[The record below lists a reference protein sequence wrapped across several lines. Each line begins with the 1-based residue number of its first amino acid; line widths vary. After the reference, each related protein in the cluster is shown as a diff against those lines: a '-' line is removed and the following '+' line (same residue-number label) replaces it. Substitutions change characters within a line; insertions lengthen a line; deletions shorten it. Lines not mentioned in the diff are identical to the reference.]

1 MNIPRWK
8 YYLIYAALL
17 VICAVW
23 CHDCYAQSG
32 PLAISRHKSYDV
44 YYDMQAMSPLVV
56 TYSVQ
61 LADFAGNAKISS
73 RHFKK
78 DTNLP
83 RPWVKDADFEKSGY
97 VRGHLCA
104 AGFRDSNKDLMKDT
118 YYCSNI
124 CPMTMVCNSG
134 AWKRQEDFIRNKCS
148 GGCAFR
154 IAAVTVFRNCD
165 TVRIG
170 GHHVRVPGSFVRLC
184 VCQVHKGEAYTM
196 VAQNRDIGGGLE
208 DVILEKIYSNFILDE
223 RAIAISYY
231 YLQWPQLTSGK
242 VLQGISQG
250 FSSRYY
256 NFPWINSLDAGTN
269 VLQYVL
275 QKEKSSALLTYEFG
289 R

>member
-8 YYLIYAALL
+8 YYLLYAALL

-23 CHDCYAQSG
+23 CRDCYAQSD

-61 LADFAGNAKISS
+61 LSDFAGNVKISS

-83 RPWVKDADFEKSGY
+83 RPWVKDADFERSGY

-148 GGCAFR
+148 GGCNFKVVA
-154 IAAVTVFRNCD
+154 IANFSESHLTQ
-165 TVRIG
+165 IG
-170 GHHVRVPGSFVRLC
+170 VHGVRVPGSFVRLA
-184 VCQVHKGEAYTM
+184 VCQVHKGESYTM
-196 VAQNRDIGGGLE
+196 VAQNRDIGGGSG
-208 DVILEKIYSNFILDE
+208 DVILDEISTRFILDE
-223 RAIAISYY
+223 RAIAIANY
-231 YLQWPQLTSGK
+231 YL
-242 VLQGISQG
+242 
-250 FSSRYY
+250 
-256 NFPWINSLDAGTN
+256 GTN
-269 VLQYVL
+269 VL
-275 QKEKSSALLTYEFG
+275 E
-289 R
+289 

>member
-1 MNIPRWK
+1 MKLPRWK
-8 YYLIYAALL
+8 CYLAYLALL
-17 VICAVW
+17 VACAFW
-23 CHDCYAQSG
+23 CHECYAQNE

-61 LADFAGNAKISS
+61 LADFAGNAKVGS

-78 DTNLP
+78 DTQLP

-97 VRGHLCA
+97 VRGHMCA

-134 AWKRQEDFIRNKCS
+134 AWKRQEDFIRNKCA

-154 IAAVTVFRNCD
+154 IAAIAVFGECD
-165 TVRIG
+165 TIRIG
-170 GHHVRVPGSFVRLC
+170 GHRVQVPGSFVRLA

-196 VAQNRDIGGGLE
+196 RAMNSDIGGGHE
-208 DVILEKIYSNFILDE
+208 DVILEKIFSDFILDE

-231 YLQWPQLTSGK
+231 YLQWSKSISESIP
-242 VLQGISQG
+242 QGISRG
-250 FSSRYY
+250 NSSRYY
-256 NFPWINSLDAGTN
+256 NFPWINNLDVGTN
-269 VLQYVL
+269 GLQDVS
-275 QKEKSSALLTYEFG
+275 QIEKSNALLSYEFG

>member
-1 MNIPRWK
+1 MNLPKWK
-8 YYLIYAALL
+8 CYLAYLALL
-17 VICAVW
+17 VACALW
-23 CHDCYAQSG
+23 CHDCKAQSE

-61 LADFAGNAKISS
+61 LADFAGNVKISS

-134 AWKRQEDFIRNKCS
+134 AWKKQEDFIRNKCA
-148 GGCAFR
+148 GGCHFKVVA
-154 IAAVTVFRNCD
+154 IANFGEDNLS
-165 TVRIG
+165 RIG
-170 GHHVRVPGSFVRLC
+170 VHRVRVPSSFVRLA
-184 VCQVHKGEAYTM
+184 VCQVHKRECYTM
-196 VAQNRDIGGGLE
+196 VAQNRDIGGSDE
-208 DVILEKIYSNFILDE
+208 DVILNEICSRFILDE
-223 RAIAISYY
+223 RAIAISCY
-231 YLQWPQLTSGK
+231 YLQLPKLVS
-242 VLQGISQG
+242 VSQ
-250 FSSRYY
+250 F
-256 NFPWINSLDAGTN
+256 
-269 VLQYVL
+269 
-275 QKEKSSALLTYEFG
+275 KKSSALLNYEFG

>member
-1 MNIPRWK
+1 MKLPRWK
-8 YYLIYAALL
+8 CYLAYLALL
-17 VICAVW
+17 VACALW
-23 CHDCYAQSG
+23 CHDCKAQSE
-32 PLAISRHKSYDV
+32 PLAVSRHKSYDV

-61 LADFAGNAKISS
+61 LADFAGNVKISS

-134 AWKRQEDFIRNKCS
+134 AWKRQEDFIRNKCA

-154 IAAVTVFRNCD
+154 IAAIAVFRNCD
-165 TVRIG
+165 TLRIG
-170 GHHVRVPGSFVRLC
+170 AHQVQVPGSFVRLA
-184 VCQVHKGEAYTM
+184 VCQVHKGESYTM
-196 VAQNRDIGGGLE
+196 VAQNRDIGGGLT
-208 DVILEKIYSNFILDE
+208 DVILEKIYSDYILDE

-231 YLQWPQLTSGK
+231 YLGCHD
-242 VLQGISQG
+242 LQDVSQ
-250 FSSRYY
+250 
-256 NFPWINSLDAGTN
+256 I
-269 VLQYVL
+269 
-275 QKEKSSALLTYEFG
+275 EKSSALLSYEFG

>member
-1 MNIPRWK
+1 MNLPRWK
-8 YYLIYAALL
+8 YYLLYAALL
-17 VICAVW
+17 VVCAVW
-23 CHDCYAQSG
+23 CHDCYAQSE
-32 PLAISRHKSYDV
+32 PLAISHHKSYDV

-61 LADFAGNAKISS
+61 LADFAGNVKISS

-78 DTNLP
+78 DTGLP

-134 AWKRQEDFIRNKCS
+134 AWKRQEDFIRAKCS

-154 IAAVTVFRNCD
+154 VAAVAVFMNSD
-165 TVRIG
+165 TTRIG
-170 GHHVRVPGSFVRLC
+170 GHKIKVPGSFVRLA
-184 VCQVHKGEAYTM
+184 VCQVHEGEAYTM
-196 VAQNRDIGGGLE
+196 RAINSDIGGGLE
-208 DVILEKIYSNFILDE
+208 DVILERIHSGFILDE

-231 YLQWPQLTSGK
+231 YLQWPKSVSESTT
-242 VLQGISQG
+242 QGISRVC
-250 FSSRYY
+250 SS
-256 NFPWINSLDAGTN
+256 
-269 VLQYVL
+269 
-275 QKEKSSALLTYEFG
+275 K
-289 R
+289 

>member
-1 MNIPRWK
+1 MKLPRWK
-8 YYLIYAALL
+8 YQL
-17 VICAVW
+17 VTYVVMTLCVL
-23 CHDCYAQSG
+23 CCQHCKAQND
-32 PLAISRHKSYDV
+32 PLAISHHKSYDV

-61 LADFAGNAKISS
+61 LSDFAGNVKISS

-83 RPWVKDADFEKSGY
+83 RPWVKDADFERSGY
-97 VRGHLCA
+97 VRGHMCA
-104 AGFRDSNKDLMKDT
+104 AGFRDSNKELMKDT

-154 IAAVTVFRNCD
+154 IAAIAVFRNCD
-165 TVRIG
+165 TIRIG
-170 GHHVRVPGSFVRLC
+170 GHQVKVPGSFIRLA

-196 VAQNRDIGGGLE
+196 VAQNKDIGGAE
-208 DVILEKIYSNFILDE
+208 KDVILNEIRTQYILDE
-223 RAIAISYY
+223 RAIAISCY
-231 YLQWPQLTSGK
+231 YLQLPKSVSVTQ
-242 VLQGISQG
+242 I
-250 FSSRYY
+250 
-256 NFPWINSLDAGTN
+256 
-269 VLQYVL
+269 
-275 QKEKSSALLTYEFG
+275 EKSSALLNYEFG

>member
-8 YYLIYAALL
+8 CYLAYFALL
-17 VICAVW
+17 VACALW
-23 CHDCYAQSG
+23 CHDCEAQSD

-134 AWKRQEDFIRNKCS
+134 AWKRQEDFIRAKCA
-148 GGCAFR
+148 GGCHFKVVAIANFR
-154 IAAVTVFRNCD
+154 EVDLT
-165 TVRIG
+165 RIG
-170 GHHVRVPGSFVRLC
+170 VHGVRVPSSFVRLA

-196 VAQNRDIGGGLE
+196 VAQNRDIGGGLT
-208 DVILEKIYSNFILDE
+208 DVILEKICSNYILDE
-223 RAIAISYY
+223 RAISISYY
-231 YLQWPQLTSGK
+231 YLQLPKLVTETQ
-242 VLQGISQG
+242 
-250 FSSRYY
+250 
-256 NFPWINSLDAGTN
+256 N
-269 VLQYVL
+269 V
-275 QKEKSSALLTYEFG
+275 KSSVLLNYES
-289 R
+289 RR